1 MDGIDLRYPNTN
13 RGDPQLSFKVRGSAI
28 CDVKVFGN
36 LPVPVESDQLGSF
49 MAKLGSSIGFA
60 DKTGRFNVPRPVG
73 YVYNSFQPCAMIKV
87 PWRRWLQCATN
98 MAQCVRPVTFRL

>member
-13 RGDPQLSFKVRGSAI
+13 RGGPQLSFKVRGSTI
-28 CDVKVFGN
+28 CDVC

-73 YVYNSFQPCAMIKV
+73 YVYSFQPCAMIKV